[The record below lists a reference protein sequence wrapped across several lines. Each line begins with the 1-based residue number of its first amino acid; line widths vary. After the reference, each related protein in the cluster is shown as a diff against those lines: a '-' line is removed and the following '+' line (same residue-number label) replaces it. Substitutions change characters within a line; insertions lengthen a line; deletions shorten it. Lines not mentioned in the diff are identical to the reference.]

1 MKVKNKNIMKNLLI
15 VLFSVLSAFSVNA
28 QILDISNGS
37 FRIDDST
44 IIVSD
49 TLEYDM
55 TGIVVYDIYN
65 SDKDDL
71 LDMLANALDMGLT
84 KGPDNLMVDPKTD
97 LDFFIVDYRMYRYR
111 KRIIKDIKTKLSD
124 KVVIFYHINEDNE
137 REDLHQLDI

>member
-124 KVVIFYHINEDNE
+124 KVVIFYHINEVNE

>member
-1 MKVKNKNIMKNLLI
+1 MKNLLI

-124 KVVIFYHINEDNE
+124 KVVIFYHINENNE
-137 REDLHQLDI
+137 REDLHRLYI

>member
-1 MKVKNKNIMKNLLI
+1 MKNLLI

>member
-1 MKVKNKNIMKNLLI
+1 MKNLLI

-124 KVVIFYHINEDNE
+124 KVVIFYHINEVNE

>member
-1 MKVKNKNIMKNLLI
+1 MKNLLI

-97 LDFFIVDYRMYRYR
+97 LDFFIVDYRMYRSR
-111 KRIIKDIKTKLSD
+111 KRIIKENKTKQSD
-124 KVVIFYHINEDNE
+124 TVVSFYHINEDDE

>member
-1 MKVKNKNIMKNLLI
+1 MKNLLI
-15 VLFSVLSAFSVNA
+15 VLFSVVSAFSVNA

-65 SDKDDL
+65 SDKGDL

-84 KGPDNLMVDPKTD
+84 KGPDNLMIDPKTD
-97 LDFFIVDYRMYRYR
+97 LDFFIVDYRMSRYR

>member
-1 MKVKNKNIMKNLLI
+1 MKNLLI

-124 KVVIFYHINEDNE
+124 KVVIFYHINEVNE
-137 REDLHQLDI
+137 REDLDQLDI